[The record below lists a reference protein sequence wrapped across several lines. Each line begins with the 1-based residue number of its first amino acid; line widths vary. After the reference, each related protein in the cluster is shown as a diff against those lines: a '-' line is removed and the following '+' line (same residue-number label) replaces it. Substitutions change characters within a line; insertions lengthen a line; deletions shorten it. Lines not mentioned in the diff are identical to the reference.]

1 MPGILGA
8 LGALFSGG
16 AGGAANNRI
25 NQNDAISRNNQALS
39 GLYGINQNAF
49 TQALQ
54 GEEAGKLN
62 RGQLDLQQ
70 KNFAL
75 GAPGVRARQ
84 GLSAD
89 MLANFQPASY
99 GGNLSPRIASR
110 MPTIQGPQ
118 LGEKG
123 KLLASLVRDNAI
135 SGMQAGDKFA
145 PIPETDFKSGILTP
159 PMLQQPKEAGKLES
173 ILGVLG
179 MIANGGEALYQQ
191 FPQMFPGGGW
201 GGKTRGPF
209 PTDDEGEP
217 V

>member
-1 MPGILGA
+1 MLGAILGG
-8 LGALFSGG
+8 LGSLFSGG

-25 NQNDAISRNNQALS
+25 NQNDAISRNNAAQANLF
-39 GLYGINQNAF
+39 GINQAAFSNA
-49 TQALQ
+49 LNS
-54 GEEAGKLN
+54 EEAGKMN

-75 GAPGVRARQ
+75 QAPGVRAKQ

-110 MPTIQGPQ
+110 MPSIQGPQ

-145 PIPETDFKSGILTP
+145 PIPDTDFKSGILTP
-159 PMLQQPKEAGKLES
+159 PALQQPKEAGKLES
-173 ILGVLG
+173 ILGILG
-179 MIANGGEALYQQ
+179 MLANGGQVFA
-191 FPQMFPGGGW
+191 PMFPGGGAS
-201 GGKTRGPF
+201 GQTRGPF
-209 PTDDEGEP
+209 PPIEGED

>member
-1 MPGILGA
+1 MLGAILGG
-8 LGALFSGG
+8 LGSLFSGG

-62 RGQLDLQQ
+62 RAQMDLQQ
-70 KNFAL
+70 RNFAL

-89 MLANFQPASY
+89 MLANFKPASY
-99 GGNLSPRIASR
+99 GGNLSPRIAAS
-110 MPTIQGPQ
+110 MPTSQGPSLSGQ
-118 LGEKG
+118 GQ
-123 KLLASLVRDNAI
+123 LLAKLVRDNAI

-145 PIPETDFKSGILTP
+145 PIPETNFKGGILTP
-159 PMLQQPKEAGKLES
+159 PALQQPKEAGKLES
-173 ILGVLG
+173 ILGILG
-179 MIANGGEALYQQ
+179 MIANGGQVFA
-191 FPQMFPGGGW
+191 PMFPGGGAS
-201 GGKTRGPF
+201 GQTRGPF
-209 PTDDEGEP
+209 PPIEGED